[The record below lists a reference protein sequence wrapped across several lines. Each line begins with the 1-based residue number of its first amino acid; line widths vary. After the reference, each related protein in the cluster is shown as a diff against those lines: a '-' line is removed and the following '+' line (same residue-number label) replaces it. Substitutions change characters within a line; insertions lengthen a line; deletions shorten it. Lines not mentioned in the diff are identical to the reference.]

1 MSVNSIDF
9 LTQINKTA
17 TTNSANASVQT
28 TTSADNSQEENDLA
42 TLDLS
47 EQDPETL
54 VEMLKQA
61 DQSQR
66 EMLEEQYT
74 LAVVQIQMELEN
86 IRRQKRSL
94 QSELQRCNN
103 SEDAASVRN
112 DITKQIGELN
122 DKTNKLNTQL
132 SNMMYEYQNS
142 IRQLEIQAQT
152 NAFEI
157 QALAAAGGATTTSVQ
172 GTSLA
177 TNNTT
182 GNKIT
187 SNLDGSTAQIDAL
200 IEKYANEAGLD
211 PNFVKAVVKAESG
224 FNPNAT
230 SSCGAQGL
238 MQLMPATARSLGVSN
253 AYDPEQNIK
262 GGVKYLKQMY
272 DKYQSYDLAL
282 AAYNAG
288 PGNVDKYNGIPP
300 FSETQTYVKRV
311 NQYWEAY
318 KNA

>member
-311 NQYWEAY
+311 NQYWETY

>member
-172 GTSLA
+172 GTSLT

-224 FNPNAT
+224 FSPNAT

>member
-200 IEKYANEAGLD
+200 IEKYANEAGLE

-230 SSCGAQGL
+230 SSFGAQGL

>member
-182 GNKIT
+182 GSKIT

-272 DKYQSYDLAL
+272 DKYQSYNLAL

>member
-172 GTSLA
+172 GTSLT

-187 SNLDGSTAQIDAL
+187 SNLDGSTAQIDTL

>member
-17 TTNSANASVQT
+17 TTNSANTSVQT

>member
-17 TTNSANASVQT
+17 TTNSTNASVQT

-172 GTSLA
+172 GTSLT

>member
-172 GTSLA
+172 GTSLT

>member
-17 TTNSANASVQT
+17 TTNSTNASVQT

-172 GTSLA
+172 GTSLT

-311 NQYWEAY
+311 NQYWETY

>member
-172 GTSLA
+172 GTSLK

>member
-200 IEKYANEAGLD
+200 IEKYANEAGLE

>member
-17 TTNSANASVQT
+17 TTNSTNASVQT

-172 GTSLA
+172 GTSLT

-300 FSETQTYVKRV
+300 FSETQTNLKRV
-311 NQYWEAY
+311 KQYWEAY